1 MSTPPDVP
9 AMIADQSVATATLA
23 PYLAGLV
30 TLVLLTGLFWGLCIE
45 FVKKGDWKASPRRVK
60 VVACIVLL
68 FSLFCLGLAYEEIID
83 TGVSQKRSTAELFL
97 GPAQSNILPILTG
110 LTTMICQSF
119 LMARAAVLIPS
130 RPLRYGFLI
139 ATTAFILSGLTGA
152 ALFSAC
158 GYLSFFDRAA
168 PLNYFAAEAIWLW
181 SSAAADVLISLA
193 LSISLH
199 KRIRGFNPTLD
210 GVLRHLIIVGL
221 RTAAY
226 TAVTS
231 IVGAAVSTA
240 FSIKDNY
247 HTATVGFFALPALHA
262 ISLFTTLSTRRTFA
276 NALAANGGVISRVV
290 QDPESPLNM
299 RPISVFPV
307 SAHAR
312 PDGDDDDDDGGQK
325 SVTQTSSSGGGGGG
339 GGGGRRGRRNVPLV
353 VRVDQEREVTY
364 DVRTSSDEDYLA
376 QESRGRR
383 TIGGT
388 RRDSL
393 DELPS
398 GRV

>member
-1 MSTPPDVP
+1 MLTTPEDVP
-9 AMIADQSVATATLA
+9 ALIAEQSVATATLA

-30 TLVLLTGLFWGLCIE
+30 TLVLLTGLFWGLFIE
-45 FVKKGDWKASPRRVK
+45 FVKKGDWRSSPRRVK
-60 VVACIVLL
+60 VVASIVFL
-68 FSLFCLGLAYEEIID
+68 FSLFCLALAYEEIID
-83 TGVSQKRSTAELFL
+83 TGISQKRSTAELFL

-110 LTTMICQSF
+110 LTSMVCQAF

-130 RPLRYGFLI
+130 RPLRYSFLSV
-139 ATTAFILSGLTGA
+139 TTVFILAALTGA

-158 GYLSFFDRAA
+158 GYLSFFDRAV
-168 PLNYFAAEAIWLW
+168 PMNYFAAEAMWLW
-181 SSAAADVLISLA
+181 SSAAADVLISIA

-240 FSIKDNY
+240 FAISDNY
-247 HTATVGFFALPALHA
+247 LTATAGFAFWVVLPALHA

-276 NALAANGGVISRVV
+276 NALGANGGVISKVAH
-290 QDPESPLNM
+290 DPESPIDLRPASAFLNNM
-299 RPISVFPV
+299 PI
-307 SAHAR
+307 R
-312 PDGDDDDDDGGQK
+312 EDKDDENG
-325 SVTQTSSSGGGGGG
+325 QTSVSQNSSHGGGGGG
-339 GGGGRRGRRNVPLV
+339 GGGGRGRRHIPLV

-364 DVRTSSDEDYLA
+364 DVRSSSDEDFLA
-376 QESRGRR
+376 YEARGRR

-388 RRDSL
+388 RRDSF
-393 DELPS
+393 D
-398 GRV
+398 